1 MDKKTILGIVVVA
14 ALFLGFA
21 YFNTK
26 QQEKYQQE
34 KYQQEMAAYQAYQ
47 DSVAAATRPV
57 VPVADSTAVA
67 ASSAVVPEAEANAAD
82 AVRRQQVAALGEY
95 LAGARDAE
103 AEEFTV
109 ENDVMIVTFSTRGG
123 RITGVTL
130 KDYTK
135 YAPRGKRD
143 QLIELMDPASARFDL
158 SFYVKN
164 GLNNVKVNT
173 MDYVFRAQPEQVE
186 GDARRVVMRL
196 PVAADAWLEYE
207 YLIYNKQVPERD
219 YLVDFN
225 VRLVNMAPQMAN
237 QASIGIDWSNNSY
250 QNEKGF
256 QNENM
261 YTTISYRFPGES
273 SIEDLG
279 MSEKSKSKSI
289 STSVNWVAFKQQ
301 FFSSA
306 FIAPQNV
313 TNANLAFDT
322 AAPGSELLKSFSAQ
336 MTVPYTVQ
344 TEGYDFAF
352 YFGPNKY
359 AILKK
364 VAAADGE
371 ELHMER
377 LIPLGWGIFGWV
389 NRWCVI
395 PVFDFLRNYIASFG
409 IIILILVILVKLVI
423 SPLTYKS
430 YVSMAKMRLIKPQV
444 DELNKKYPK
453 KEDAMK
459 KQQATMELYKKAGIN
474 PLGGCI
480 PMLIQLP
487 ILIAM
492 FRFFPSSIELRGQS
506 LWWAHDLSSYDSILN
521 LPFSIP
527 FYGDH
532 VSLFALLMALST
544 FGFSYMSYQQTASAQ
559 PQMAGMKFM
568 MVYMMPIF
576 MLCWFND
583 YSSGLCYY
591 YLLFNLL
598 TIAQTFL
605 IRRMVDD
612 GKIHA
617 VMEANANKAKNKK
630 KSKFQLRYEELM
642 RQQEAQSR
650 SGKKGTKRK

>member
-14 ALFLGFA
+14 VLFLGFA
-21 YFNTK
+21 YVNTK

-34 KYQQEMAAYQAYQ
+34 MAAWQAYQ
-47 DSVAAATRPV
+47 DSVAAASRPA
-57 VPVADSTAVA
+57 VPAADSVAGGAAESAVA
-67 ASSAVVPEAEANAAD
+67 ASGETTAPEAEADLAQTVRQRRIAAM
-82 AVRRQQVAALGEY
+82 GEY
-95 LAGARDAE
+95 LTAAQE
-103 AEEFTV
+103 AEPDEFTV
-109 ENDVMIVTFSTRGG
+109 ENEVMTVRFSTRGG
-123 RITGVTL
+123 QITGVTL

-135 YAPRGKRD
+135 YAPRGQRD
-143 QLIELMDPASARFDL
+143 QLIELMDPASARFDM

-173 MDYVFRAQPEQVE
+173 MDYVFRAEPVE
-186 GDARRVVMRL
+186 TAGDARRVTMRL
-196 PVAADAWLEYE
+196 AVAENAWLEYE
-207 YLIYNKQVPERD
+207 YLIYNKQAPERD

-237 QASIGIDWSNNSY
+237 QTSIGIDWSNVSY

-261 YTTISYRFPGES
+261 YTTLAYRFPGES
-273 SIEDLG
+273 SIEELG
-279 MSEKSKSKSI
+279 MSDGAKSKSV
-289 STSVNWVAFKQQ
+289 STAVNWVAFKQQ
-301 FFSSA
+301 FFSSV

-313 TNANLAFDT
+313 SSANMAFDT
-322 AAPGSELLKSFSAQ
+322 AAPGSELLKSFSVQ
-336 MTVPYTVQ
+336 MAVPYSAQV
-344 TEGYDFAF
+344 EGYDFAF

-364 VAAADGE
+364 VTDNNGAD
-371 ELHMER
+371 LHMER

-395 PVFDFLRNYIASFG
+395 PVFDFLRNYIGSFG

-474 PLGGCI
+474 PMGGCI

-492 FRFFPSSIELRGQS
+492 FRFFPASIELREQPF
-506 LWWAHDLSSYDSILN
+506 LWADDLSSYDSIVN

-532 VSLFALLMALST
+532 VSLFALLMAVSL
-544 FGFSYMSYQQTASAQ
+544 FGYSYFNYQQTASSQ

-568 MVYMMPIF
+568 MVYMMPIM
-576 MLCWFND
+576 MLLWFNS

-591 YLLFNLL
+591 YLLSNLF
-598 TIAQTFL
+598 TIGQTL
-605 IRRMVDD
+605 VIRRIVDD
-612 GKIHA
+612 EKIHA
-617 VMEANANKAKNKK
+617 VMQANAARKSKGK
-630 KSKFQLRYEELM
+630 KSKFQQRYEELM
-642 RQQEAQSR
+642 RQQEAQQR
-650 SGKKGTKRK
+650 AKRK

>member
-14 ALFLGFA
+14 VLFLGFA
-21 YFNTK
+21 YVNTK

-34 KYQQEMAAYQAYQ
+34 MAAWQAYQ
-47 DSVAAATRPV
+47 DSVAAASRPA
-57 VPVADSTAVA
+57 VPAADSAAGGVAESAVA
-67 ASSAVVPEAEANAAD
+67 ASGEATAPEAAAD
-82 AVRRQQVAALGEY
+82 MAETVRQRRIAAMGEY
-95 LAGARDAE
+95 LTAAQEAE
-103 AEEFTV
+103 PEEFTV
-109 ENDVMIVTFSTRGG
+109 ENEVMTVRFSTRGG
-123 RITGVTL
+123 QITGVTL

-135 YAPRGKRD
+135 YAPRGQRD
-143 QLIELMDPASARFDL
+143 QLIELMDPASARFDM

-173 MDYVFRAQPEQVE
+173 MDYVFRAEPVE
-186 GDARRVVMRL
+186 TAGDARRVTMRL
-196 PVAADAWLEYE
+196 AVAENAWLEYE
-207 YLIYNKQVPERD
+207 YLIYNKQAPERD

-237 QASIGIDWSNNSY
+237 QTLIGIDWSNVSY

-261 YTTISYRFPGES
+261 YTTLAYRFPGES
-273 SIEDLG
+273 SIEELG
-279 MSEKSKSKSI
+279 MSDGAKSKSV
-289 STSVNWVAFKQQ
+289 STAVNWVAFKQQ
-301 FFSSA
+301 FFSSV

-313 TNANLAFDT
+313 SSANMDFDT
-322 AAPGSELLKSFSAQ
+322 AAPGSELLKSFSVQ
-336 MTVPYTVQ
+336 MAVPYSAQV
-344 TEGYDFAF
+344 EGYDFAF

-364 VAAADGE
+364 VTDNNGAD
-371 ELHMER
+371 LHMER

-395 PVFDFLRNYIASFG
+395 PVFDFLRNYIGSFG

-474 PLGGCI
+474 PMGGCI

-492 FRFFPSSIELRGQS
+492 FRFFPASIELREQPF
-506 LWWAHDLSSYDSILN
+506 LWADDLSSYDSIVN

-532 VSLFALLMALST
+532 VSLFALLMAVSL
-544 FGFSYMSYQQTASAQ
+544 FGYSYFNYQQTASSQ

-568 MVYMMPIF
+568 MVYMMPIM
-576 MLCWFND
+576 MLLWFNS

-591 YLLFNLL
+591 YLLSNLF
-598 TIAQTFL
+598 TIGQTL
-605 IRRMVDD
+605 VIRRIVDD
-612 GKIHA
+612 EKIHA
-617 VMEANANKAKNKK
+617 VMQANAARKSKGK
-630 KSKFQLRYEELM
+630 KSKFQQRYEELM
-642 RQQEAQSR
+642 RQQEAQQR
-650 SGKKGTKRK
+650 AKRK

>member
-14 ALFLGFA
+14 VLFLGFA
-21 YFNTK
+21 YVNTK

-34 KYQQEMAAYQAYQ
+34 MAAWQAYQ
-47 DSVAAATRPV
+47 DSVAAASRPA
-57 VPVADSTAVA
+57 VPAADSVAGGAAESAVA
-67 ASSAVVPEAEANAAD
+67 ASGETTAPEAEADLAQTVRQRRIAAM
-82 AVRRQQVAALGEY
+82 GEY
-95 LAGARDAE
+95 LTAAQEAE
-103 AEEFTV
+103 PEEFTV
-109 ENDVMIVTFSTRGG
+109 ENEVMTVRFSTRGG
-123 RITGVTL
+123 QITGVTL

-135 YAPRGKRD
+135 YAPRGQRD
-143 QLIELMDPASARFDL
+143 QLIELMDPASARFDM

-173 MDYVFRAQPEQVE
+173 MDYVFRAEPVE
-186 GDARRVVMRL
+186 TAGDARRVTMRL
-196 PVAADAWLEYE
+196 AVAENAWLEYE
-207 YLIYNKQVPERD
+207 YLIYNKQAPERD

-237 QASIGIDWSNNSY
+237 QTSIGIDWSNVSY

-261 YTTISYRFPGES
+261 YTTLAYRFPGES
-273 SIEDLG
+273 SIEELG
-279 MSEKSKSKSI
+279 MSDGAKSKSV
-289 STSVNWVAFKQQ
+289 STAVNWVAFKQQ
-301 FFSSA
+301 FFSSV

-313 TNANLAFDT
+313 SSANMAFDT
-322 AAPGSELLKSFSAQ
+322 AAPGSELLKSFSVQ
-336 MTVPYTVQ
+336 MAVPYSAQV
-344 TEGYDFAF
+344 EGYDFAF

-364 VAAADGE
+364 VTDNNGAD
-371 ELHMER
+371 LHMER

-395 PVFDFLRNYIASFG
+395 PVFDFLRNYIGSFG

-474 PLGGCI
+474 PMGGCI

-492 FRFFPSSIELRGQS
+492 FRFFPASIELREQPF
-506 LWWAHDLSSYDSILN
+506 LWADDLSSYDSIVN

-532 VSLFALLMALST
+532 VSLFALLMAVSL
-544 FGFSYMSYQQTASAQ
+544 FGYSYFNYQQTASSQ

-568 MVYMMPIF
+568 MVYMMPIM
-576 MLCWFND
+576 MLLWFNS

-591 YLLFNLL
+591 YLLSNLF
-598 TIAQTFL
+598 TIGQTL
-605 IRRMVDD
+605 VIRRMVDD
-612 GKIHA
+612 DKIHA
-617 VMEANANKAKNKK
+617 IMQANAAKKSKGK
-630 KSKFQLRYEELM
+630 KSKFQQRYEELM
-642 RQQEAQSR
+642 RQQEAQQR
-650 SGKKGTKRK
+650 AKKK

>member
-14 ALFLGFA
+14 VLFLGFA
-21 YFNTK
+21 YVNTK

-34 KYQQEMAAYQAYQ
+34 MAAWQAYQ
-47 DSVAAATRPV
+47 DSVAAASRPV
-57 VPVADSTAVA
+57 VPAADSAAGGAAESAVA
-67 ASSAVVPEAEANAAD
+67 ASGETAAPEAEADLAQTVRQRRIAAM
-82 AVRRQQVAALGEY
+82 GEY
-95 LAGARDAE
+95 LTAAQEAE
-103 AEEFTV
+103 PEEFTV
-109 ENDVMIVTFSTRGG
+109 ENEVMTVRFSTRGG
-123 RITGVTL
+123 QITGVTL

-135 YAPRGKRD
+135 YAPRGQRD
-143 QLIELMDPASARFDL
+143 QLIELMDPASARFDM

-173 MDYVFRAQPEQVE
+173 MDYVFRAEPVE
-186 GDARRVVMRL
+186 TAGDARRVTMRL
-196 PVAADAWLEYE
+196 AVAENAWLEYE
-207 YLIYNKQVPERD
+207 YLIYNKQAPERD

-237 QASIGIDWSNNSY
+237 QTSIGIDWSNVSY

-261 YTTISYRFPGES
+261 YTTLAYRFPGES
-273 SIEDLG
+273 LIEELG
-279 MSEKSKSKSI
+279 MSDGAKSKSV
-289 STSVNWVAFKQQ
+289 STAVNWVAFKQQ
-301 FFSSA
+301 FFSSV

-313 TNANLAFDT
+313 SSANMAFDT
-322 AAPGSELLKSFSAQ
+322 AAPGSELLKSFSVQ
-336 MTVPYTVQ
+336 MAVPYSAQV
-344 TEGYDFAF
+344 EGYDFAF

-364 VAAADGE
+364 VTDNNGAD
-371 ELHMER
+371 LHMER

-395 PVFDFLRNYIASFG
+395 PVFDFLRNYIGSFG

-474 PLGGCI
+474 PMGGCI

-492 FRFFPSSIELRGQS
+492 FRFFPASIELREQPF
-506 LWWAHDLSSYDSILN
+506 LWADDLSSYDSIVN

-532 VSLFALLMALST
+532 VSLFALLMAVSL
-544 FGFSYMSYQQTASAQ
+544 FGYSYFNYQQTASSQ

-568 MVYMMPIF
+568 MVYMMPIM
-576 MLCWFND
+576 MLLWFNS

-591 YLLFNLL
+591 YLLSNLF
-598 TIAQTFL
+598 TIGQTL
-605 IRRMVDD
+605 VIRRIVDD
-612 GKIHA
+612 EKIHA
-617 VMEANANKAKNKK
+617 VMQANAARKSKGK
-630 KSKFQLRYEELM
+630 KSKFQQRYEELM
-642 RQQEAQSR
+642 RQQEAQQR
-650 SGKKGTKRK
+650 AKRK

>member
-14 ALFLGFA
+14 VLFLGFA
-21 YFNTK
+21 YVNTK

-34 KYQQEMAAYQAYQ
+34 MAAWQAYQ
-47 DSVAAATRPV
+47 DSVAAASRPA
-57 VPVADSTAVA
+57 VPAADSAAGGVAESAVA
-67 ASSAVVPEAEANAAD
+67 ASGEATAPEAAAD
-82 AVRRQQVAALGEY
+82 MAETVRQRRIAAMGEY
-95 LAGARDAE
+95 LTAAQEAE
-103 AEEFTV
+103 PEEFTV
-109 ENDVMIVTFSTRGG
+109 ENEVMTVRFSTRGG
-123 RITGVTL
+123 QITGVTL

-135 YAPRGKRD
+135 YAPRGQRD
-143 QLIELMDPASARFDL
+143 QLIELMDPASARFDM

-173 MDYVFRAQPEQVE
+173 MDYVFRAEPVE
-186 GDARRVVMRL
+186 TAGDARRVTMRL
-196 PVAADAWLEYE
+196 AVAENAWLEYE
-207 YLIYNKQVPERD
+207 YLIYNKQAPERD

-237 QASIGIDWSNNSY
+237 QTLIGIDWSNVSY

-261 YTTISYRFPGES
+261 YTTLAYRFPGES
-273 SIEDLG
+273 SIEELG
-279 MSEKSKSKSI
+279 MSDGAKSKSV
-289 STSVNWVAFKQQ
+289 STAVNWVAFKQQ
-301 FFSSA
+301 FFSSV

-313 TNANLAFDT
+313 SSANMAFDT
-322 AAPGSELLKSFSAQ
+322 AAPGSELLKSFSVQ
-336 MTVPYTVQ
+336 MAVPYSAQV
-344 TEGYDFAF
+344 EGYDFAF

-364 VAAADGE
+364 VTDNNGAD
-371 ELHMER
+371 LHMER

-395 PVFDFLRNYIASFG
+395 PVFDFLRNYIGSFG
-409 IIILILVILVKLVI
+409 IIIFILVLLVKLVI

-430 YVSMAKMRLIKPQV
+430 YVSMAKMRLVKPQI
-444 DELNKKYPK
+444 DELAKKYPK
-453 KEDAMK
+453 PEDAMK

-474 PLGGCI
+474 PMGGCI
-480 PMLIQLP
+480 PMLIQMP

-492 FRFFPSSIELRGQS
+492 FRFFPASIELREQPF
-506 LWWAHDLSSYDSILN
+506 LWADDLSSYDSIVN

-532 VSLFALLMALST
+532 VSLFALLMAVSL
-544 FGFSYMSYQQTASAQ
+544 FGYSWFNYQQTASSQ

-568 MVYMMPIF
+568 MVYMMPIM
-576 MLCWFND
+576 MLLWFNS

-591 YLLFNLL
+591 YLLSNLF
-598 TIAQTFL
+598 TIGQTLL

-612 GKIHA
+612 DKIHA
-617 VMEANANKAKNKK
+617 VMQANAAKRSKGK
-630 KSKFQLRYEELM
+630 KSKFQQRYEELL
-642 RQQEAQSR
+642 RQQEAQQR
-650 SGKKGTKRK
+650 TKRK

>member
-14 ALFLGFA
+14 VLFLGFA
-21 YFNTK
+21 YVNTK

-34 KYQQEMAAYQAYQ
+34 MAAWQAYQ
-47 DSVAAATRPV
+47 DSVAAASRPA
-57 VPVADSTAVA
+57 VPAADSAAGGAAESAVA
-67 ASSAVVPEAEANAAD
+67 ASGETAAPEAEADLAQTVRQRRIAAM
-82 AVRRQQVAALGEY
+82 GEY
-95 LAGARDAE
+95 LTAAQEAE
-103 AEEFTV
+103 PEEFTV
-109 ENDVMIVTFSTRGG
+109 ENEVMTVRFSTRGG
-123 RITGVTL
+123 QITGVTL

-135 YAPRGKRD
+135 YAPRGQRD
-143 QLIELMDPASARFDL
+143 QLIELMDPASARFDM

-173 MDYVFRAQPEQVE
+173 MDYVFRAEPVE
-186 GDARRVVMRL
+186 TAGDARRVTMRL
-196 PVAADAWLEYE
+196 AVAENAWLEYE
-207 YLIYNKQVPERD
+207 YLIYNKQAPERD

-237 QASIGIDWSNNSY
+237 QTSIGIDWSNVSY

-261 YTTISYRFPGES
+261 YTTLAYRFPGES
-273 SIEDLG
+273 SIEELG
-279 MSEKSKSKSI
+279 MSDGAKSKSV
-289 STSVNWVAFKQQ
+289 STAVNWVAFKQQ
-301 FFSSA
+301 FFSSV

-313 TNANLAFDT
+313 SSANMDFDT
-322 AAPGSELLKSFSAQ
+322 AAPGSELLKCFSVQMAVPYSAQ
-336 MTVPYTVQ
+336 V
-344 TEGYDFAF
+344 EGYDFAF

-364 VAAADGE
+364 VTDNNGAD
-371 ELHMER
+371 LHMER

-395 PVFDFLRNYIASFG
+395 PVFDFLRNYIGSFG

-474 PLGGCI
+474 PMGGCI

-492 FRFFPSSIELRGQS
+492 FRFFPASIELREQPF
-506 LWWAHDLSSYDSILN
+506 LWADDLSSYDSIVN

-532 VSLFALLMALST
+532 VSLFALLMAVSL
-544 FGFSYMSYQQTASAQ
+544 FGYSYFNYQQTASSQ

-568 MVYMMPIF
+568 MVYMMPIM
-576 MLCWFND
+576 MLLWFNS

-591 YLLFNLL
+591 YLLSNLF
-598 TIAQTFL
+598 TIGQTL
-605 IRRMVDD
+605 VIRRIVDD
-612 GKIHA
+612 EKIHA
-617 VMEANANKAKNKK
+617 VMQANAARKSKGK
-630 KSKFQLRYEELM
+630 KSKFQQRYEELM
-642 RQQEAQSR
+642 RQQEAQQR
-650 SGKKGTKRK
+650 AKRK

>member
-14 ALFLGFA
+14 VLFLGFA
-21 YFNTK
+21 YVNTK

-34 KYQQEMAAYQAYQ
+34 MAAWQAYQ
-47 DSVAAATRPV
+47 DSVAAASRPA
-57 VPVADSTAVA
+57 VPAADSAAGGVAESAVA
-67 ASSAVVPEAEANAAD
+67 ASGEATAPEAAAD
-82 AVRRQQVAALGEY
+82 MAETVRQRRIAAMGEY
-95 LAGARDAE
+95 LTAAQEAE
-103 AEEFTV
+103 PEEFTV
-109 ENDVMIVTFSTRGG
+109 ENEVMTVRFSTRGG
-123 RITGVTL
+123 QITGVTL

-135 YAPRGKRD
+135 YAPRGQRD
-143 QLIELMDPASARFDL
+143 QLIELMDPASARFDM

-173 MDYVFRAQPEQVE
+173 MDYVFRAEPVE
-186 GDARRVVMRL
+186 TAGDARRVTMRL
-196 PVAADAWLEYE
+196 AVAENAWLEYE
-207 YLIYNKQVPERD
+207 YLIYNKQAPERD

-237 QASIGIDWSNNSY
+237 QTLIGIDWSNVSY

-261 YTTISYRFPGES
+261 YTTLAYRFPGES
-273 SIEDLG
+273 SIEELG
-279 MSEKSKSKSI
+279 MSDGAKSKSV
-289 STSVNWVAFKQQ
+289 STAVNWVAFKQQ
-301 FFSSA
+301 FFSSV

-313 TNANLAFDT
+313 SSANMAFDT
-322 AAPGSELLKSFSAQ
+322 AAPGSELLKSFSVQ
-336 MTVPYTVQ
+336 MAVPYSAQV
-344 TEGYDFAF
+344 EGYDFAF

-364 VAAADGE
+364 VTDNNGAD
-371 ELHMER
+371 LHMER

-395 PVFDFLRNYIASFG
+395 PVFDFLRNYIGSFG

-474 PLGGCI
+474 PMGGCI

-492 FRFFPSSIELRGQS
+492 FRFFPASIELREQPF
-506 LWWAHDLSSYDSILN
+506 LWADDLSSYDSIVN

-532 VSLFALLMALST
+532 VSLFALLMAVSL
-544 FGFSYMSYQQTASAQ
+544 FGYSYFNYQQTASSQ

-568 MVYMMPIF
+568 MVYMMPIM
-576 MLCWFND
+576 MLLWFNS

-591 YLLFNLL
+591 YLLSNLF
-598 TIAQTFL
+598 TIGQTLL

-612 GKIHA
+612 DKIHA
-617 VMEANANKAKNKK
+617 VMQANAAKRSKGK
-630 KSKFQLRYEELM
+630 KSKFQQRYEELL
-642 RQQEAQSR
+642 RQQEAQQR
-650 SGKKGTKRK
+650 TKRK

>member
-14 ALFLGFA
+14 VLFLGFA
-21 YFNTK
+21 YVNTK

-34 KYQQEMAAYQAYQ
+34 MAAWQAYQ
-47 DSVAAATRPV
+47 DSVAAASRPA
-57 VPVADSTAVA
+57 VPAADSVAGGAAESAVA
-67 ASSAVVPEAEANAAD
+67 ASGETAAPEAEADLAQTVRQRRIAAM
-82 AVRRQQVAALGEY
+82 GEY
-95 LAGARDAE
+95 LTAAQEAE
-103 AEEFTV
+103 TEEFTV
-109 ENDVMIVTFSTRGG
+109 ENEVMTVRFSTRGG
-123 RITGVTL
+123 QITGVTL

-135 YAPRGKRD
+135 YAPRGQRD
-143 QLIELMDPASARFDL
+143 QLIELMDPASARFDM

-173 MDYVFRAQPEQVE
+173 MDYVFRAEPVE
-186 GDARRVVMRL
+186 TAGDARRVTMRL
-196 PVAADAWLEYE
+196 AVAENAWLEYE
-207 YLIYNKQVPERD
+207 YLIYNKQAPERD

-237 QASIGIDWSNNSY
+237 QTSIGIDWSNVSY

-261 YTTISYRFPGES
+261 YTTLAYRFPGES
-273 SIEDLG
+273 SIEELG
-279 MSEKSKSKSI
+279 MSDGAKSKSV
-289 STSVNWVAFKQQ
+289 STAVNWVAFKQQ
-301 FFSSA
+301 FFSSV

-313 TNANLAFDT
+313 SSANMAFDT
-322 AAPGSELLKSFSAQ
+322 AAPGSELLKSFSVQ
-336 MTVPYTVQ
+336 MAVPYSAQV
-344 TEGYDFAF
+344 EGYDFAF

-364 VAAADGE
+364 VTDNNGAD
-371 ELHMER
+371 LHMER

-395 PVFDFLRNYIASFG
+395 PVFDFLRNYIGSFG

-474 PLGGCI
+474 PMGGCI

-492 FRFFPSSIELRGQS
+492 FRFFPASIELREQPF
-506 LWWAHDLSSYDSILN
+506 LWADDLSSYDSIVN

-532 VSLFALLMALST
+532 VSLFALLMAVSL
-544 FGFSYMSYQQTASAQ
+544 FGYSYFNYQQTASSQ

-568 MVYMMPIF
+568 MVYMMPIM
-576 MLCWFND
+576 MLFWFNS

-591 YLLFNLL
+591 YLLSNIF
-598 TIAQTFL
+598 TIGQTL
-605 IRRMVDD
+605 VIRRMVDD
-612 GKIHA
+612 NKIHA
-617 VMEANANKAKNKK
+617 IMQANAAKKSKGK
-630 KSKFQLRYEELM
+630 KSKFQQRYEELM
-642 RQQEAQSR
+642 RQQEAQQR
-650 SGKKGTKRK
+650 AKRK

>member
-14 ALFLGFA
+14 VLFLGFA
-21 YFNTK
+21 YVNTK

-34 KYQQEMAAYQAYQ
+34 MAAWQAYQ
-47 DSVAAATRPV
+47 DSVAAASRPA
-57 VPVADSTAVA
+57 VPAADSVAGGAAESAVA
-67 ASSAVVPEAEANAAD
+67 ASGETTAPEAEADLAQTVRQRRIAAM
-82 AVRRQQVAALGEY
+82 GEY
-95 LAGARDAE
+95 LTAAQEAE
-103 AEEFTV
+103 PEEFTV
-109 ENDVMIVTFSTRGG
+109 ENEVMTVRFSTRGG
-123 RITGVTL
+123 QITGVTL

-135 YAPRGKRD
+135 YAPRGQRD
-143 QLIELMDPASARFDL
+143 QLIELMDPASARFDM

-173 MDYVFRAQPEQVE
+173 MDYVFRAEPVE
-186 GDARRVVMRL
+186 TAGDARRVTMRL
-196 PVAADAWLEYE
+196 AVAENAWLEYE
-207 YLIYNKQVPERD
+207 YLIYNKQAPERD

-237 QASIGIDWSNNSY
+237 QTSIGIDWSNVSY

-261 YTTISYRFPGES
+261 YTTLAYRFPGES
-273 SIEDLG
+273 SIEELG
-279 MSEKSKSKSI
+279 MSDGAKSKSV
-289 STSVNWVAFKQQ
+289 STAVNWVAFKQQ
-301 FFSSA
+301 FFSSV

-313 TNANLAFDT
+313 SSANMAFDT
-322 AAPGSELLKSFSAQ
+322 AAPGSELLKSFSVQ
-336 MTVPYTVQ
+336 MAVPYSAQV
-344 TEGYDFAF
+344 EGYDFAF

-364 VAAADGE
+364 VTDNNGAD
-371 ELHMER
+371 LHMER

-395 PVFDFLRNYIASFG
+395 PVFDFLRNYIGSFG

-474 PLGGCI
+474 PMGGCI

-492 FRFFPSSIELRGQS
+492 FRFFPASIELREQPF
-506 LWWAHDLSSYDSILN
+506 LWADDLSSYDSIVN

-532 VSLFALLMALST
+532 VSLFALLMAVSL
-544 FGFSYMSYQQTASAQ
+544 FGYSYFNYQQTASSQ

-568 MVYMMPIF
+568 MVYMMPIM
-576 MLCWFND
+576 MLLWFNS

-591 YLLFNLL
+591 YLLSNLF
-598 TIAQTFL
+598 TIGQTL
-605 IRRMVDD
+605 VIRRIVDD
-612 GKIHA
+612 EKIHA
-617 VMEANANKAKNKK
+617 VMQANAARKSKGK
-630 KSKFQLRYEELM
+630 KSKFQQRYEEVM
-642 RQQEAQSR
+642 RQQEAQQR
-650 SGKKGTKRK
+650 AKRK